1 MCNGLGL
8 LFFIGYS
15 LQKGISM
22 KRFFSILV
30 FLVLYGGLA
39 FAQLDLQPVAIVRLS
54 KSQPIS
60 IKEFKDY
67 VNWMY
72 LSRAN
77 AATQANQAPPPPL
90 NAEERQKVLETICN
104 QLLACQAAEQ
114 ESITLTDRELN
125 QAVEE
130 ELKPLATY
138 LAQRLGHEP
147 SSTEIDDELQSQ
159 TGMTR
164 AGFKEQIRRSIL
176 TNKYLQFKKQ
186 ALFQALKPPTD
197 AEIQSL
203 YNQLKDKTILE
214 GGFVR
219 PDAVRIK
226 MIWVPITGQT
236 NKAAALEKAN
246 QLMRQIGGDAG
257 KFDEVVA
264 DSRNANSGYI
274 GGDGPYLYKSEQIRA
289 EIGID
294 FYDTAFRLKQGEVSK
309 LLERPDGYY
318 IIKVTETLRQ
328 KTLTLEDVYR
338 LEDSRRTTVKNY
350 IFIAESQKRQMET
363 YEKSSLELVEELKK
377 RGNVQII
384 DSAYNSIV
392 W

>member
-1 MCNGLGL
+1 
-8 LFFIGYS
+8 
-15 LQKGISM
+15 M
-22 KRFFSILV
+22 KRFLSVLF
-30 FLVLYGGLA
+30 FGVLYGGLA

-60 IKEFKDY
+60 VKEFRDY

-77 AATQANQAPPPPL
+77 TAAQVQQPPPPPL
-90 NAEERQKVLETICN
+90 NAEERRQILETISN

-114 ESITLTDRELN
+114 ENVTITDRELN

-130 ELKPLATY
+130 ELKPLAAY
-138 LAQRLGHEP
+138 LGQRLGREP
-147 SSTEIDDELQSQ
+147 SETEIDNELQSQ

-186 ALFQALKPPTD
+186 AMFQAVKPPAD

-203 YNQLKDKTILE
+203 YNQLKDKTIFE
-214 GGFVR
+214 GGFIR

-226 MIWVPITGQT
+226 MIWVPVTNQA
-236 NKAAALEKAN
+236 NKAAALERAN
-246 QLMRQIGGDAG
+246 QLVRQIGGDAG

-264 DSRNANSGYI
+264 DSRNANSGYV
-274 GGDGPYLYKSEQIRA
+274 GGDGPYLYKNEQIRA
-289 EIGID
+289 EVGID

-318 IIKVTETLRQ
+318 LIKVIETLRQ

-338 LEDSRRTTVKNY
+338 LEDSRRTTVRNY

-363 YEKSSLELVEELKK
+363 YEKASLELVEELKK
-377 RGNVQII
+377 RGSVQIM
-384 DSAYNSIV
+384 DSTYNNIV

>member
-1 MCNGLGL
+1 
-8 LFFIGYS
+8 
-15 LQKGISM
+15 M
-22 KRFFSILV
+22 KRFFSILL
-30 FLVLYGGLA
+30 FLALCGGLA
-39 FAQLDLQPVAIVRLS
+39 VAQIDLQPVAIVRLS

-60 IKEFKDY
+60 VKEFKDY
-67 VNWMY
+67 VNWMN
-72 LSRAN
+72 LSRTN
-77 AATQANQAPPPPL
+77 GAAQAGQPAPSPL
-90 NAEERQKVLETICN
+90 NAEERRQVLDTISN

-114 ESITLTDRELN
+114 ENVTITDRELN

-130 ELKPLATY
+130 ELKPLAAY
-138 LAQRLGHEP
+138 LAQRLGRDP
-147 SSTEIDDELQSQ
+147 SDTEIDSELQGQ

-164 AGFKEQIRRSIL
+164 AGFREQIRRSIL

-186 ALFQALKPPTD
+186 ALFQAVKSPTE

-203 YNQLKDKTILE
+203 YNQARDRTILE

-219 PDAVRIK
+219 PDAIRVK
-226 MIWVPITGQT
+226 MIWVPITNQT

-246 QLMRQIGGDAG
+246 QLIRQIGGDAG

-264 DSRNANSGYI
+264 DSRNANSGYV
-274 GGDGPYLYKSEQIRA
+274 GGDGPYLYKNERIRA
-289 EIGID
+289 EIGLD
-294 FYDTAFRLKQGEVSK
+294 FYDTAFRLRQGEVSK

-338 LEDSRRTTVKNY
+338 LEDPRRTTVRNY
-350 IFIAESQKRQMET
+350 ILITESQKRQMET
-363 YEKSSLELVEELKK
+363 YEKASLELVEELKK
-377 RGNVQII
+377 RGSVQVM
-384 DSAYNSIV
+384 DSAYNNIV